1 MQIEH
6 ITIDSTLTSSPLCQL
21 GAIYNTD
28 KSPYNANSE
37 LHKHP
42 YTGIYS
48 LLFAPYQDTKIVFVE
63 IGIEDNASMKMWDNY
78 FSMAE
83 IYGFEYYPEKIKK
96 AKKDKLKKV
105 IYKEMDVTSMPS
117 IKKEFKKLPKP
128 PQIVIDD
135 STHQFDD
142 QIKII
147 QSVLPFMPSGGILVI
162 EDIFRDEKEERYVEA
177 LSKLEKQISYA
188 TFITAEHKLEFSLG
202 WNNSKLL
209 VLYKK

>member
-21 GAIYNTD
+21 GAVYNTD
-28 KSPYNANSE
+28 KSPYNANPE

-105 IYKEMDVTSMPS
+105 IYKEMDVTSITS
-117 IKKEFKKLPKP
+117 IKKGFKKLPKP

-135 STHQFDD
+135 STHQFGD

-147 QSVLPFMPSGGILVI
+147 ETVLPFMPSGGILVI

-177 LSKLEKQISYA
+177 LLQLENQISYA
-188 TFITAEHKLEFSLG
+188 TFITAEHKLEFSPG

>member
-21 GAIYNTD
+21 GAVHNTD
-28 KSPYNANSE
+28 KSPYNANLE

-42 YTGIYS
+42 YTAIYS
-48 LLFAPYQDTKIVFVE
+48 LLFAPYQDKEFVFVE
-63 IGIEDNASMKMWDNY
+63 LGIEDNASMRMWDSY
-78 FSMAE
+78 FSKAQLF
-83 IYGFEYYPEKIKK
+83 GLEYYDEKIKK
-96 AKKDKLKKV
+96 AEKDKLKKV
-105 IYKEMDVTSMPS
+105 IYEKIDVTSITS
-117 IKKEFKKLPKP
+117 IKKGFKKLPKP

-135 STHQFDD
+135 STHQFND

-147 QSVLPFMPSGGILVI
+147 ETVLPFMPSGGILVI

-177 LSKLEKQISYA
+177 LLQLENQISYA
-188 TFITAEHKLEFSLG
+188 TFITAEHKLEYSPG